1 MYEYIV
7 KTCDTNYHQCNTN
20 NVLNKEAAMK
30 DRKTNSELII
40 DTLRAGDALR
50 SPDITARVSELGG
63 KEVKIQDV
71 ASILAKL
78 SNSAKCDLGY
88 LISKQKGERGFVYSL
103 VKEAVSLEPEQIYDL
118 TRKTG
123 KDRFTISD
131 AVKKEPGLK
140 KYLKA
145 TKTGQAEK
153 RAEYRKAKPGHS
165 SPKGMEISDSA
176 MKATLAEFMK
186 EIIYQGGLNVNVN
199 LTVHF
204 KGMA

>member
-1 MYEYIV
+1 
-7 KTCDTNYHQCNTN
+7 
-20 NVLNKEAAMK
+20 MK

-103 VKEAVSLEPEQIYDL
+103 VKEAESLEPEQIYDL

-123 KDRFTISD
+123 KDRFTITD

-145 TKTGQAEK
+145 AKTGQTEK
-153 RAEYRKAKPGHS
+153 RAGYRKAKPGLPS
-165 SPKGMEISDSA
+165 AKGMEVSDSA